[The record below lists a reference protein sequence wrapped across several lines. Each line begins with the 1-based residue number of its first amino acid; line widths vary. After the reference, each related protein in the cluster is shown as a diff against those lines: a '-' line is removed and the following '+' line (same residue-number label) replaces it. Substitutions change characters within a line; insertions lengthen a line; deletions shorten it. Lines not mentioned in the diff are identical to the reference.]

1 MAFGCHEHT
10 RSEAFRHAI
19 AEAGNGLPS
28 IEPGMP
34 VPAGTGLSRRS
45 FLLRS
50 AGLAVAVY
58 GARHLD
64 ALAVEE
70 ALAQSGDGRV
80 LVSVFLEGGLD
91 GLSVLAPVTDPT
103 YRILRPNLG
112 LSANAG
118 TTPFAEDDRLH
129 WHPAAAGLAT
139 LHAEG
144 KLTVF
149 PAIGYKGPNQSHF
162 TSRHFWEVG
171 ALDTRLHTGWLGR
184 YLDLHGDADNPLQ
197 GLSLS
202 NVLMPALATGEVP
215 VASVYA
221 PHDFSLPIQG
231 VSSGPIKSTLYNAWA
246 SLADAPADGAALE
259 QAQTAV
265 LRTAAVNQDL
275 KGFTAGSSPVPYPND
290 PIAVKLA
297 GLATMLEAGL
307 PLRCVSIQ
315 GTEGY
320 DTHARQLESF
330 EDNFRAVSDSLLAF
344 QRDLEVR
351 GLDDRVLVQ
360 VWSEFGRR
368 PAENGSGGTDH
379 GAAGLAFVIGKA
391 ASGTMVNEYPGL
403 AQLDQ
408 QGNLRSTSDFRGF
421 YCALLE
427 QWLGVDAGPI
437 VPGAD
442 GFDRPQLL
450 QA

>member
-1 MAFGCHEHT
+1 MSFGCREHT
-10 RSEAFRHAI
+10 RSEAVRQAI
-19 AEAGNGLPS
+19 AEAGRGLPN

-34 VPAGTGLSRRS
+34 LPAGTGLSRRA

-58 GARHLD
+58 GAQNLD
-64 ALAVEE
+64 ARAVEE
-70 ALAQSGDGRV
+70 AFAQSSDDRV

-91 GLSVLAPVTDPT
+91 GLSVLAPVTDSR
-103 YRILRPNLG
+103 YHDLRPTLA

-118 TTPFAEDDRLH
+118 TAPFAEDDRLH

-139 LHAEG
+139 HHPEG

-149 PAIGYKGPNQSHF
+149 PAIGYAGPNQSHF

-171 ALDTRLHTGWLGR
+171 ALETGLQTGWLGR
-184 YLDLHGDADNPLQ
+184 YLDLHGTSDNPLQ

-202 NVLMPALATGEVP
+202 NLLMPALATGEMP
-215 VASVYA
+215 VASVLA
-221 PHDFSLPIQG
+221 AHDFGLPVQG
-231 VSSGPIKSTLYNAWA
+231 VAGPIKTSLYDAWA
-246 SLADAPADGAALE
+246 ELGDAAADSAAME
-259 QAQTAV
+259 QARTAV
-265 LRTAAVNQDL
+265 GRTAAVNRDL
-275 KGFTAGSSPVPYPND
+275 KGFAAGSSSVPYPND
-290 PIAVKLA
+290 PIGVKLS
-297 GLATMLEAGL
+297 GLAAMLDAGL

-330 EDNFRAVSDSLLAF
+330 ETNFKVVADSLLAF
-344 QRDLEVR
+344 QRDLEAR
-351 GLDDRVLVQ
+351 GLEDRVLVQ

-368 PAENGSGGTDH
+368 PAQNGSGGTDH
-379 GAAGLAFVIGKA
+379 GAAGLAFVIGSA
-391 ASGTMVNEYPGL
+391 AAGTMVGEFPGL
-403 AQLDQ
+403 AQLDRNA
-408 QGNLRSTSDFRGF
+408 NLRSTSDFRGF

-437 VPGAD
+437 IPGAD

-450 QA
+450 KT